1 MFAHQGIHLGLSPA
15 LERRMLT
22 AYGLALA
29 STLAPVEQSRAAV
42 KRAQQLAEG
51 VDDVEWQ
58 LRLLWCLW
66 SQEMISGDYQT
77 SLATAGR

>member
-1 MFAHQGIHLGLSPA
+1 
-15 LERRMLT
+15 MLT

-29 STLAPVEQSRAAV
+29 STLAPAEQSRTAF

-51 VDDVEWQ
+51 VDDVDWR

-77 SLATAGR
+77 SLTPVDERGCAAQRRRRHEAHR